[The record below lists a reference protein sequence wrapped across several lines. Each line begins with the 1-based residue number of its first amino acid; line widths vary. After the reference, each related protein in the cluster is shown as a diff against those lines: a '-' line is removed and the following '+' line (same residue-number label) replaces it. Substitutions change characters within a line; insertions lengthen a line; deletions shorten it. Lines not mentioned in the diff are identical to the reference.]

1 MKKSGQEVRLR
12 GKVRRYGKSKSL
24 SGGADAA
31 QPTVGEGGM
40 EIVDGVYIMSVM
52 EVRIQNLVFI
62 GGLKVTVT
70 QSVGLED
77 LSDDYQE

>member
-1 MKKSGQEVRLR
+1 
-12 GKVRRYGKSKSL
+12 
-24 SGGADAA
+24 
-31 QPTVGEGGM
+31 M
-40 EIVDGVYIMSVM
+40 EIVDGVYIMSVT